1 MTKKALLIGTVAA
14 AAVLVAGWAVAQPY
28 GRGFGPSFMWGDGPG
43 MGPGM
48 MRDWGRGM
56 GPMHRWGGGPM
67 MMGGIFADPARIETL
82 KSELGITA
90 AQEPAWTKY
99 AKALEEAAT
108 AMRATRASVD
118 PSAVSRMSDQD
129 RYALFTKVREDR
141 QKQFGTVNKAAD
153 DLLATLDDG
162 QKAKAR
168 ATLPGLGFG
177 PGPMWG
183 GSMGGPHHWG
193 R

>member
-1 MTKKALLIGTVAA
+1 M
-14 AAVLVAGWAVAQPY
+14 
-28 GRGFGPSFMWGDGPG
+28 S
-43 MGPGM
+43 
-48 MRDWGRGM
+48 
-56 GPMHRWGGGPM
+56 
-67 MMGGIFADPARIETL
+67 ADPARIETL

-108 AMRATRASVD
+108 AMSATRASVD
-118 PSAVSRMSDQD
+118 PYTVSRMTDQD
-129 RYALFTKVREDR
+129 RYAFFTKIREER
-141 QKQFGTVNKAAD
+141 QKQFGTVSKAAD
-153 DLLATLDDG
+153 ELIAALDDS

-183 GSMGGPHHWG
+183 GGFMGGPHHWYWG